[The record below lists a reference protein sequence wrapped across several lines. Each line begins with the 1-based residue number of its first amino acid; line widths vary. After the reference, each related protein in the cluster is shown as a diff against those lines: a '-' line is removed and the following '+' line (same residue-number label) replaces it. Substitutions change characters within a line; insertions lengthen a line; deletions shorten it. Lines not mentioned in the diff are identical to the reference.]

1 MNLVSRMRNAGDGP
15 KCCTKMVP
23 IPVLKAGGGT
33 DIGSRRTFL
42 PAFLISLVF
51 TVRRTLMEII
61 GAYKRT
67 ENSTA
72 SPRGKQYLNSNFTAY
87 VQNVHS
93 LTC

>member
-1 MNLVSRMRNAGDGP
+1 MNLVSRMRNAGDVP

-51 TVRRTLMEII
+51 TVR
-61 GAYKRT
+61 
-67 ENSTA
+67 
-72 SPRGKQYLNSNFTAY
+72 
-87 VQNVHS
+87 
-93 LTC
+93 